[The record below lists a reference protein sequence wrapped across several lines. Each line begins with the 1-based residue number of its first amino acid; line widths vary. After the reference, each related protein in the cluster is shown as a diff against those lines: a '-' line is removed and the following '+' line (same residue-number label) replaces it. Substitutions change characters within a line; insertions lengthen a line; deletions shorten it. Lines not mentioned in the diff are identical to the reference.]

1 MAKETNSGHSF
12 EAFYKRATSPLVVL
26 RLLSEKPMYGYE
38 ITLEMKQRSG
48 GKYTMSLLYPVLYR
62 LLDQGYVCED
72 HTEVAVGRART
83 YYAIT
88 PEGLE
93 YYKRTVQD
101 YRRISGVFEQLL
113 EGGPGDD

>member
-1 MAKETNSGHSF
+1 M
-12 EAFYKRATSPLVVL
+12 
-26 RLLSEKPMYGYE
+26 
-38 ITLEMKQRSG
+38 
-48 GKYTMSLLYPVLYR
+48 
-62 LLDQGYVCED
+62 
-72 HTEVAVGRART
+72 GRART

>member
-1 MAKETNSGHSF
+1 MKKDTTGHSF
-12 EAFYKRATSPLVVL
+12 EAFFKRATSPLAVL
-26 RLLSEKPMYGYE
+26 SLLSERPMYGYE
-38 ITLEMKQRSG
+38 ITQEMKQRSG
-48 GKYTMSLLYPVLYR
+48 CKYTMSLLYPVLYR

-113 EGGPGDD
+113 EGGLGDD